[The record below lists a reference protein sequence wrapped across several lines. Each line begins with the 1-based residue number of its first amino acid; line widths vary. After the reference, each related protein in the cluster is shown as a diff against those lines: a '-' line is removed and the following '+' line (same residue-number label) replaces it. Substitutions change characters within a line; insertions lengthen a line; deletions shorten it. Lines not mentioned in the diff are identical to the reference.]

1 MLLCFLSLIIANS
14 LRVDYKEIVLHS
26 IRINVKQ
33 NRPKNLDLTK
43 IKLPITAQVSIL
55 HRISG
60 VLLFLSIPFFI
71 YLLQLSLSNEQGYA
85 EAVALV
91 DNLFVKL
98 VLFVLLWALMHHL
111 LAGIRFLL
119 IDVDIGVKIDAARK
133 SAKHAIISGI
143 VSAVILG
150 LIIL

>member
-1 MLLCFLSLIIANS
+1 M
-14 LRVDYKEIVLHS
+14 
-26 IRINVKQ
+26 KQ